1 MSGFELVPL
10 GDSDRT
16 GGDWTLDPIEPE
28 TPSKLKQVA
37 LNNPATAIGETALN
51 LGTMGVALPVAGL
64 AGLATE
70 AGRAMGLTKK
80 TGAEVVHDVAGAMTY
95 QPRGEMGQA
104 ATQALMYPFEKL
116 AEAGQGAG
124 EWVLEKTDSPL
135 AATVVDTAIN
145 AAPMAVVPALKAG
158 RSAAARGLLEH
169 HQNPSPEV
177 LQRLLRMPEDQA
189 VATYEAWQASKAGE
203 NNGAMAARSNTAGVA
218 GHDSSLHGEASQV
231 VSDLWGPRDTGMPA
245 MADQLRDVPE
255 RRWPETVA
263 GQGDL
268 AGAAGH
274 QWELR
279 ARERGLGE
287 AAAPDRAPEALS
299 QDSIRRG
306 NPDDPRGQSNLA
318 GRGYDATPSLAEKG
332 LDGTGSNQAGV
343 PSREIIRAQRD
354 GIDASGVGE
363 GAWDHSQVLAHEN
376 RGRRPATVHAGT
388 EAGAAADSLTR
399 AERILNER
407 GSIAGWID
415 HYNRHVRDGNTVE
428 SFSSHPDGSHTLR
441 VTNGQAARNV
451 TIPADKL
458 PEYLAALRD
467 PAKVAE
473 IESRNASDVVLGKRV
488 RDLDDGALERMRGM
502 VSLSDTARMKLERE
516 AGRREVSKLAV
527 SSEVSKETAPLAMRV
542 DEAAHQAAT
551 SPLNNKPQPT
561 PAQIEA
567 GTYAKGHIDLH
578 GLPISIENPKG
589 SIRRGTDANGRQW
602 ETKLENHYGYFK
614 RSQAR
619 DGDHVDVFI
628 GDRPE
633 STKAFVIDQ
642 IDPKSGKYDEPK
654 VILGAIDEADAARIY
669 HANYEPGWRGM
680 GAITP
685 MEIDALKGWIGSP
698 DSKRPVAL
706 PKIAGKAITEFDDAA
721 LARIANSPAYG
732 ETAKVKAQAEIQRRT
747 ASADFSAESPE
758 VLNSWAP
765 GANYVPLVDQYRPAV
780 SKAAS
785 VADLPA
791 PKRREHIISEFAS
804 AIGTTVYE
812 GRIKGEKKLGYFR
825 PKIEEVRTKRANDLE
840 VAGHEVAHLIDFRV
854 PELKKAWSTDK
865 ALATELKSVSY
876 DQKNVREGWAEG
888 MRLWLSQPETLGA
901 KAPRVHAFIEDF
913 ANSHQY
919 GPALRKAQ
927 EQMTGWFGQDALN
940 RARSKIGTETPLRE
954 YMDRFWDK
962 FRQATVDDLHG
973 IYQMERSMLGKIAAN
988 GPYESARTSRA
999 AASIADGAVRFGY
1012 PVKNADS
1019 SFKFAGKGL
1028 EEILQP
1034 VSKSIDDALLY
1045 FVGRSANELMG
1056 QGREHLFTKGEIDA
1070 MLKLKT
1076 PERAKAFEEY
1086 QAWNKGVLDFAEAQ
1100 GVINPE
1106 ARALWQR
1113 TQYLPFHRVEQ
1124 PGGIKGKP
1132 GDWAGIQALTGG
1144 TTNIKDVLGNMIGN
1158 AAMLIDRSVKN
1169 EARRKVAKL
1178 AQMEGG
1184 GKFMVKIEPGEK
1196 MIKVAGSEVIEAILK
1211 KTGIA
1216 LDGDA
1221 PAFFEFLVHGQPPAG
1236 TNVVAVLQGGKP
1248 IWFEVGD
1255 PILYRALKAIDR
1267 PLMNQVTKVL
1277 GWPKRIGQASIT
1289 TTPEFWLANIAR
1301 DTLMGSVM
1309 SRAGFR
1315 PVIDSLKGM
1324 ASRMTSDPAY
1334 RDFIA
1339 NGSGLSSIFLDETHL
1354 KTKLEKYYRDQGIDY
1369 RTVLDTPDKLLTMVE
1384 TLGDAFEMSTRLGEY
1399 KRATAAGENPRHAA
1413 YLGREVST
1421 DFAMRGDSKALGFMY
1436 DTVMFLKPAVL
1447 SWDRLYRGVAHDANK
1462 GAIAAKAGMMAMFSA
1477 GLYLL
1482 NRDDP
1487 RYADLPDW
1495 DRDANWHFFIGDQHF
1510 RWPKIWE
1517 IGALSSAAERSVE
1530 KIIAAD
1536 PQGLGKDFA
1545 RILGATFNL
1554 NLMPQILA
1562 PLYEQGA
1569 NRNSF
1574 TKSPIETP
1582 GMEGVQPFLRAKPGT
1597 SETMKAAG
1605 MATKDNP
1612 EWAQVNPVRAEAL
1625 LRGYFNTWAM
1635 YGLMLTDQALYGDK
1649 LPEKRTDELPVVRRF
1664 YANEPAKHTKYES
1677 EFYDLLSEAK
1687 RLRGTLRKL
1696 DDLGYRS
1703 YADAKEQSPLA
1714 GKAKP
1719 LERAAKNLGAINN
1732 KMQAIRRD
1740 GNLTPKE
1747 KRTKLDELT
1756 IKRNALIKGA
1766 VTESKAA
1773 QKEKQQ

>member
-1 MSGFELVPL
+1 MSEFAFTPLKRDPEAGEFRFVPL
-10 GDSDRT
+10 DGEASGDGEFRFT
-16 GGDWTLDPIEPE
+16 PLDGEGAK
-28 TPSKLKQVA
+28 PSVLRNA
-37 LNNPATAIGETALN
+37 LLNNPATAIGETAAN
-51 LGTMGVALPVAGL
+51 LASQGVALPVAGL

-70 AGRAMGLTKK
+70 AAHAVGLTEKR
-80 TGAEVVHDVAGAMTY
+80 GADVVHAVGDALTY

-104 ATQALMYPFEKL
+104 ATAAVMAPFEKL
-116 AEAGQGAG
+116 HEAATYVG
-124 EWVLEKTDSPL
+124 EKTQDATGSPAAATAAHTFIEGVLPL
-135 AATVVDTAIN
+135 AVG
-145 AAPMAVVPALKAG
+145 PAVKAG
-158 RSAAARGLLEH
+158 
-169 HQNPSPEV
+169 
-177 LQRLLRMPEDQA
+177 
-189 VATYEAWQASKAGE
+189 K
-203 NNGAMAARSNTAGVA
+203 AGVA
-218 GHDSSLHGEASQV
+218 RVREAV
-231 VSDLWGPRDTGMPA
+231 KPA
-245 MADQLRDVPE
+245 
-255 RRWPETVA
+255 
-263 GQGDL
+263 
-268 AGAAGH
+268 
-274 QWELR
+274 
-279 ARERGLGE
+279 E
-287 AAAPDRAPEALS
+287 APKAPAPEAAGEFRFTP
-299 QDSIRRG
+299 IEEV
-306 NPDDPRGQSNLA
+306 SNA
-318 GRGYDATPSLAEKG
+318 ETAKPVQTREGRL
-332 LDGTGSNQAGV
+332 
-343 PSREIIRAQRD
+343 
-354 GIDASGVGE
+354 ASGDSPVHGPGPE
-363 GAWDHSQVLAHEN
+363 QLPEV
-376 RGRRPATVHAGT
+376 RRQGNNSLPGMDAELQAIPPGHGAGT
-388 EAGAAADSLTR
+388 
-399 AERILNER
+399 
-407 GSIAGWID
+407 
-415 HYNRHVRDGNTVE
+415 
-428 SFSSHPDGSHTLR
+428 
-441 VTNGQAARNV
+441 
-451 TIPADKL
+451 
-458 PEYLAALRD
+458 
-467 PAKVAE
+467 
-473 IESRNASDVVLGKRV
+473 
-488 RDLDDGALERMRGM
+488 
-502 VSLSDTARMKLERE
+502 DT
-516 AGRREVSKLAV
+516 
-527 SSEVSKETAPLAMRV
+527 
-542 DEAAHQAAT
+542 
-551 SPLNNKPQPT
+551 
-561 PAQIEA
+561 
-567 GTYAKGHIDLH
+567 
-578 GLPISIENPKG
+578 
-589 SIRRGTDANGRQW
+589 
-602 ETKLENHYGYFK
+602 
-614 RSQAR
+614 
-619 DGDHVDVFI
+619 
-628 GDRPE
+628 
-633 STKAFVIDQ
+633 
-642 IDPKSGKYDEPK
+642 
-654 VILGAIDEADAARIY
+654 
-669 HANYEPGWRGM
+669 
-680 GAITP
+680 
-685 MEIDALKGWIGSP
+685 
-698 DSKRPVAL
+698 
-706 PKIAGKAITEFDDAA
+706 AA
-721 LARIANSPAYG
+721 LARPPGRDAGVLPRELSLDDAHPANEPARVLPEGKGRRPGDDGGASIAAARATEQERGIAQDSPGGGSVAMPRPEDPQPYRNALDQRGDAASTRSG
-732 ETAKVKAQAEIQRRT
+732 ETSRFEPDNTLVQDQGRHAAGKIADAGIAAQPRAARYALIEVKDLKPRNLREDPNWYEGEKTTQQIVGEFDPKRLTTALDDAEGAPIVGRDGTVEVGHKRAEALTRTYQANGAKADAYRQFLRDNA
-747 ASADFSAESPE
+747 ADFGLDPSAINGMRKPVLVRVPDEATPE
-758 VLNSWAP
+758 VMNSWAP
-765 GANYVPLVDQYRPAV
+765 GANYVPLVDQYKPAV
-780 SKAAS
+780 SQAAT

-791 PKRREHIISEFAS
+791 PKRREHIISEFAA

-812 GRIKGEKKLGYFR
+812 GRIKGQKKLGYFR
-825 PKIEEVRTKRANDLE
+825 PKVEEVRTKHANDIE

-854 PELKKAWSTDK
+854 PELKKAWTADK
-865 ALATELKSVSY
+865 ELRAELKSVSY

-888 MRLWLSQPETLGA
+888 MRLWLTQPETLEA

-919 GPALRKAQ
+919 GKALRTAQ

-954 YMDRFWDK
+954 YLDRFWDK

-973 IYQMERSMLGKIAAN
+973 IYQMERSMLGEIRAN

-999 AASIADGAVRFGY
+999 SASIADGAVRFGY
-1012 PVKNADS
+1012 PVKNPDG

-1034 VSKSIDDALLY
+1034 VSKNIEDALLY
-1045 FVGRSANELMG
+1045 FVGKSASELMA

-1070 MLKLKT
+1070 MLKLRT

-1106 ARALWQR
+1106 ARRLWQR
-1113 TQYLPFHRVEQ
+1113 TQYLPFHRVDQ

-1158 AAMLIDRSVKN
+1158 AAMLIDRAVKN

-1196 MIKVAGSEVIEAILK
+1196 QVKISGDQVLDAMLK
-1211 KTGIA
+1211 RYGIMV
-1216 LDGDA
+1216 DDA

-1236 TNVVAVLQGGKP
+1236 TNVVAILQQGKP

-1267 PLMNQVTKVL
+1267 PIMNQVVKVL

-1334 RDFIA
+1334 KDFIA
-1339 NGSGLSSIFLDETHL
+1339 NGGGLSSIFLDETHL

-1369 RTVLDTPDKLLTMVE
+1369 RTVLDTPDKILTMVE

-1399 KRATAAGENPRHAA
+1399 KRAVAAGENPRHAA

-1421 DFAMRGDSKALGFMY
+1421 DFAMRGDSKALGFMF

-1517 IGALSSAAERSVE
+1517 IGAMSSAAERTVE
-1530 KIIAAD
+1530 KILDED
-1536 PQGLGKDFA
+1536 PEGLGKDFA

-1562 PLYEQGA
+1562 PLYEQAA
-1569 NRNSF
+1569 NRNNF

-1582 GMEGVQPFLRAKPGT
+1582 GMENVQPFLRAKPGT

-1612 EWAQVNPVRAEAL
+1612 EWGQVNPVRAEAL

-1635 YGLMLTDQALYGDK
+1635 YGLMLTDQALYGDQ

-1664 YANEPAKHTKYES
+1664 YANEPAKHTRYES

-1687 RLRGTLRKL
+1687 RLRGTMKEL
-1696 DDLGYRS
+1696 DAMGLQS
-1703 YADAKEQSPLA
+1703 YADEKERGPLA
-1714 GKAKP
+1714 TEAKP

-1732 KMQAIRRD
+1732 EMEAVRRD
-1740 GNLTPKE
+1740 GNLSPRE
-1747 KRTKLDELT
+1747 KRERLDALT
-1756 IKRNALIKGA
+1756 IERNALLKDA
-1766 VTESKAA
+1766 VTASKAV
-1773 QKEKQQ
+1773 QKGRQ

>member
-1 MSGFELVPL
+1 MAFTPIDQIEERQRLGFVPLEEIDGDTPSGFVPV
-10 GDSDRT
+10 DAVA
-16 GGDWTLDPIEPE
+16 PE
-28 TPSKLKQVA
+28 KPSVLKTVA
-37 LNNPATAIGETALN
+37 LNNPLTALIETGAN
-51 LGTMGVALPVAGL
+51 LASQGVALPLAGL

-70 AGRAMGLTKK
+70 AAHAAGLTDKR
-80 TGAEVVHDVAGAMTY
+80 GADVVHAVGDALTY

-104 ATQALMYPFEKL
+104 ASAAVMYPFEKL
-116 AEAGQGAG
+116 HEAATYVGEKTQDATGSPAAATAAHTMIEGVLPLAIGPAVKGAKAAREKFSTRSTTNAEKATADSGSTATEASPQAAGAAEPQARRQGGNQGDAATGYKFVQIDEVANAEAKPVQAR
-124 EWVLEKTDSPL
+124 
-135 AATVVDTAIN
+135 
-145 AAPMAVVPALKAG
+145 AG
-158 RSAAARGLLEH
+158 RLAGDDPQVPRTGTEDVA
-169 HQNPSPEV
+169 V
-177 LQRLLRMPEDQA
+177 LRRE
-189 VATYEAWQASKAGE
+189 G
-203 NNGAMAARSNTAGVA
+203 NNGMPGVA
-218 GHDSSLHGEASQV
+218 GEFRFVPLRYGPSTDAAALARPAGRDAGVLPRELSLDDTRPANEPARLLSEGDAQRPGNDGGAGIEAT
-231 VSDLWGPRDTGMPA
+231 R
-245 MADQLRDVPE
+245 
-255 RRWPETVA
+255 
-263 GQGDL
+263 
-268 AGAAGH
+268 AAGEKH
-274 QWELR
+274 GIAPGGTSDSTGVHR
-279 ARERGLGE
+279 
-287 AAAPDRAPEALS
+287 APDRQAGEVDTLPGRAPADSRGGAAPESVIGRAVE
-299 QDSIRRG
+299 Q
-306 NPDDPRGQSNLA
+306 GQGRLA
-318 GRGYDATPSLAEKG
+318 
-332 LDGTGSNQAGV
+332 AG
-343 PSREIIRAQRD
+343 A
-354 GIDASGVGE
+354 GIDASAVPAPKNARYALIEAKDLKPRNIRSEPDWYQQERIIQDQIVGE
-363 GAWDHSQVLAHEN
+363 FNPNKLAEALDDADGAPIVRRDGSIAAGHKRVEALTRIYQANGAKAIEYRQFIKDNARDFGLDPAAIDGMKKPVLVRVPDESRPAGAEFPPDISPDTN
-376 RGRRPATVHAGT
+376 FRRPA
-388 EAGAAADSLTR
+388 
-399 AERILNER
+399 
-407 GSIAGWID
+407 
-415 HYNRHVRDGNTVE
+415 
-428 SFSSHPDGSHTLR
+428 PD
-441 VTNGQAARNV
+441 QAAV
-451 TIPADKL
+451 MD
-458 PEYLAALRD
+458 
-467 PAKVAE
+467 
-473 IESRNASDVVLGKRV
+473 
-488 RDLDDGALERMRGM
+488 M
-502 VSLSDTARMKLERE
+502 
-516 AGRREVSKLAV
+516 AGEV
-527 SSEVSKETAPLAMRV
+527 
-542 DEAAHQAAT
+542 Q
-551 SPLNNKPQPT
+551 N
-561 PAQIEA
+561 
-567 GTYAKGHIDLH
+567 GTW
-578 GLPISIENPKG
+578 N
-589 SIRRGTDANGRQW
+589 
-602 ETKLENHYGYFK
+602 
-614 RSQAR
+614 
-619 DGDHVDVFI
+619 
-628 GDRPE
+628 
-633 STKAFVIDQ
+633 
-642 IDPKSGKYDEPK
+642 
-654 VILGAIDEADAARIY
+654 
-669 HANYEPGWRGM
+669 
-680 GAITP
+680 
-685 MEIDALKGWIGSP
+685 
-698 DSKRPVAL
+698 
-706 PKIAGKAITEFDDAA
+706 
-721 LARIANSPAYG
+721 
-732 ETAKVKAQAEIQRRT
+732 
-747 ASADFSAESPE
+747 
-758 VLNSWAP
+758 P
-765 GANYVPLVDQYRPAV
+765 GANYVPFVDQMRAPEA
-780 SKAAS
+780 KAAS

-812 GRIKGEKKLGYFR
+812 GRVKGDKRLGYFR
-825 PKIEEVRTKRANDLE
+825 PKIEEVRTKHANDIE

-865 ALATELKSVSY
+865 ALAAELKSVSY

-888 MRLWLSQPETLGA
+888 MRLWLTQPETLEA
-901 KAPRVHAFIEDF
+901 KAPRVMAFIEDF
-913 ANSHQY
+913 ANSHEY
-919 GPALRKAQ
+919 GKPLRRAQ

-973 IYQMERSMLGKIAAN
+973 IYNMERSMLGEIRAN

-999 AASIADGAVRFGY
+999 SASIADGAVRFGY
-1012 PVKNADS
+1012 PVKNPDG

-1196 MIKVAGSEVIEAILK
+1196 MIKVSGDQVIEQLLK

-1221 PAFFEFLVHGQPPAG
+1221 PAFFEFLVKGQPPAG
-1236 TNVVAVLQGGKP
+1236 NNVVAVLQGGKP
-1248 IWFEVGD
+1248 LWFEVGD

-1267 PLMNQVTKVL
+1267 PLMNQVVKVL
-1277 GWPKRIGQASIT
+1277 GWPKRVGQLSIT
-1289 TTPEFWLANIAR
+1289 ATPDFWMANMAR
-1301 DTLMGSVM
+1301 DTLMGTVM

-1315 PVIDSLKGM
+1315 PILDSIKGM
-1324 ASRMTSDPAY
+1324 ATRMTSDPAY
-1334 RDFIA
+1334 KDYLA
-1339 NGSGLSSIFLDETHL
+1339 NGGGLSSIFLDETHL
-1354 KTKLEKYYRDQGIDY
+1354 RSKLERYYRDQGIDY
-1369 RTVLDTPDKLLTMVE
+1369 RTVLDTPDKLLTFVE

-1399 KRATAAGENPRHAA
+1399 KRAIAAGENPRHAA

-1436 DTVMFLKPAVL
+1436 DTVMFLKPAVV
-1447 SWDRLYRGVAHDANK
+1447 SWDRLYRGLAHDPNK

-1482 NRDDP
+1482 NREDP

-1517 IGALSSAAERSVE
+1517 IGAMSSAAERSVE
-1530 KIIAAD
+1530 KIMDED

-1605 MATKDNP
+1605 MATRDNP

-1664 YANEPAKHTKYES
+1664 YANEPAKHTKHES

-1687 RLRGTLRKL
+1687 RLRGTMREL
-1696 DDLGYRS
+1696 DDRGLTG
-1703 YADAKEQSPLA
+1703 YADTKEQSPLA
-1714 GKAKP
+1714 GEAKP

-1732 KMQAIRRD
+1732 EMTQVRQD
-1740 GNLTPKE
+1740 GNLTPRQ
-1747 KRTKLDELT
+1747 KRERLDALT
-1756 IKRNALIKGA
+1756 VERNALLKAA
-1766 VTESKAA
+1766 VQDSKAA
-1773 QKEKQQ
+1773 QKAKAPTAADMAKRGINQE